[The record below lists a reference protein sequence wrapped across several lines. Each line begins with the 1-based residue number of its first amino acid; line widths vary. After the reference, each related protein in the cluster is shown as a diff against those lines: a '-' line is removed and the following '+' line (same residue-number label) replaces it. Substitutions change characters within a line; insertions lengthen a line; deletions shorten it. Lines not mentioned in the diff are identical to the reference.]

1 MVVSAG
7 GGLYG
12 GELLRSAVEA
22 HRLELAVAGIDL
34 RLIAG
39 PFLPEAE
46 WRALRDAVR
55 RRRAGSSCAAPSP
68 TSWPSCARPRAR
80 SASAA
85 TTRCSTSC
93 ARGVPALVVPF
104 AAGREDEQTRRA
116 VRLACLG
123 AVRFLEAGRA
133 DGATLAA
140 EIRALVDFRP
150 TPLPLDTDG
159 ARVTAQI
166 VTNALARR
174 GPRRAPG
181 RPDRELAA
189 VSA

>member
-1 MVVSAG
+1 MARAARRGPPPAWSRAAPLYPDLPAELRAAAGSVSQCG
-7 GGLYG
+7 YNTVLDV
-12 GELLRSAVEA
+12 LRS
-22 HRLELAVAGIDL
+22 R
-34 RLIAG
+34 
-39 PFLPEAE
+39 
-46 WRALRDAVR
+46 
-55 RRRAGSSCAAPSP
+55 
-68 TSWPSCARPRAR
+68 
-80 SASAA
+80 
-85 TTRCSTSC
+85 
-93 ARGVPALVVPF
+93 VPALVVPF

-116 VRLACLG
+116 VRLACLD

-166 VTNALARR
+166 VTDALARR
-174 GPRRAPG
+174 GGRGARRAA
-181 RPDRELAA
+181 PDRELTA